1 MTGLSW
7 PVGMRRAPPAKSV
20 GFMRLLAAWHA
31 PCFAVLASG
40 CFYIGPIPT
49 VEYNLP
55 PEIKRAEPA
64 ADTEEALL
72 IGPSGQSVFVIAE
85 DPEGDEVRFT
95 WTLTGEGILGYG
107 YPVYDGE
114 GSEIQLEHDPD
125 LDGKTLGCL
134 LDDGENDLVALSW
147 RLEVL

>member
-1 MTGLSW
+1 VTGVSW
-7 PVGMRRAPPAKSV
+7 RVRVQRGASGENLVRPRI
-20 GFMRLLAAWHA
+20 LAAWHA
-31 PCFAVLASG
+31 LCFPVLASG

-64 ADTEEALL
+64 SDTEEPLL

-114 GSEIQLEHDPD
+114 GSEIVLEHDPE

-134 LDDGENDLVALSW
+134 LDDGENDLVSLSW
-147 RLEVL
+147 LLEVL